1 MWNTCRTVAAAP
13 SEILHVLTHE
23 DAIRRWSPVD
33 FELTGHAGGRLRS
46 GDHARV
52 QGRVAG
58 ISVGFDVEVA
68 KAEGASLELFARGPV
83 DIDVHYG
90 IAEGEDGAQ
99 VEAAVDVRGGRGMT
113 GRVVATT
120 VRALLP
126 PVPSTA
132 RSAGSPA
139 RPRAS
144 ASRPRRRRPAT
155 SRWRSGSAPRA
166 GAAQRLEKL
175 RQ

>member
-52 QGRVAG
+52 EGRVAG
-58 ISVGFDVEVA
+58 MSVGFDDEVT
-68 KAEGASLELFARGPV
+68 KAESATLELYARGPV

-90 IAEGEDGAQ
+90 ISDSDVGAE
-99 VEAAVDVRGGRGMT
+99 VEASVDVRGGSGMT

-120 VRALLP
+120 VRALLAAGALDGALGRIASE
-126 PVPSTA
+126 VEADSSSTA
-132 RSAGSPA
+132 AEPAGDFA
-139 RPRAS
+139 L
-144 ASRPRRRRPAT
+144 
-155 SRWRSGSAPRA
+155 
-166 GAAQRLEKL
+166 AA
-175 RQ
+175 

>member
-33 FELTGHAGGRLRS
+33 FELDGHAGGRLRS

-58 ISVGFDVEVA
+58 IGVGFDVEVR
-68 KAEGASLELFARGPV
+68 KAEGATFELFASGPI
-83 DIDVHYG
+83 DIDVRYG
-90 IAEGEDGAQ
+90 ISRSRDGSH
-99 VEAAVDVRGGRGMT
+99 VEAAVDVRGGRGMS

-120 VRALLP
+120 VRALL
-126 PVPSTA
+126 A
-132 RSAGSPA
+132 
-139 RPRAS
+139 
-144 ASRPRRRRPAT
+144 
-155 SRWRSGSAPRA
+155 A
-166 GAAQRLEKL
+166 GALDSALGRIAAQVESATAGEADAAGELAL
-175 RQ
+175 AA